1 LVPDVSTAKKS
12 TEMPT
17 RMRRVV
23 MGSPSDMEGAPA
35 RVKKSGRR
43 AKENAKKDRR
53 EPEGARGRE
62 TTAGGLKK
70 G

>member
-1 LVPDVSTAKKS
+1 V
-12 TEMPT
+12 
-17 RMRRVV
+17 
-23 MGSPSDMEGAPA
+23 EGALA

-62 TTAGGLKK
+62 TTAGDLKK